1 MCGKCK
7 GSVKDAFGSMLF
19 VIIRIKHVQGK
30 VMTKASILIIDDDTE
45 LTAMLSE
52 YLQSLQFQV
61 EVASDGE
68 EGLLLANSNTHYDM
82 ILLDVM
88 MPKKDGFEVLK
99 ALRLSKVTP
108 VIMLTARGDD
118 YDRVLGLEFG
128 ADDYLPKPFNHR
140 ELIARIQAIIRR
152 RTQYDDKH
160 NQSEIEVSGLCIKPS
175 SHIATYYGEVL
186 NLTGTE
192 FSTLKLLAENKGKL
206 VSKEVISKQVL
217 GRKLME
223 FDRSID
229 MHVSNIRKKMS
240 LIQQAERIKTVR
252 GAGYILLCD

>member
-1 MCGKCK
+1 M
-7 GSVKDAFGSMLF
+7 A
-19 VIIRIKHVQGK
+19 
-30 VMTKASILIIDDDTE
+30 KATILIIDDDAE
-45 LTAMLSE
+45 LTSMLKE
-52 YLQSLQFQV
+52 YLTSMDFSV

-68 EGLLLANSNTHYDM
+68 EGLVFAMSEQSFDM

-99 ALRLSKVTP
+99 SLRESKVTP

-140 ELIARIQAIIRR
+140 ELIARINAIIRR
-152 RTQYDDKH
+152 RTQYDDKS
-160 NQSEIEVSGLCIKPS
+160 NSTEIKVGEIVINVA
-175 SHIATYYGEVL
+175 SHRADYFGQTL

-192 FSTLKLLAENKGKL
+192 FATLKLLAQNHGTL
-206 VSKEVISKQVL
+206 VSKHKISEDVL
-217 GRKLME
+217 GKKLME
-223 FDRSID
+223 YDRSID

-240 LIQQAERIKTVR
+240 VINEENKIKTVR

>member
-1 MCGKCK
+1 
-7 GSVKDAFGSMLF
+7 
-19 VIIRIKHVQGK
+19 
-30 VMTKASILIIDDDTE
+30 MTKASILIVDDDTE

-52 YLQSLQFQV
+52 YLHSMNFNV
-61 EVASDGE
+61 EVACDGE
-68 EGLLLANSNTHYDM
+68 EGLSLATSHSHYDM

-99 ALRLSKVTP
+99 ALRQSKVTP

-152 RTQYDDKH
+152 RTQYDDKQ
-160 NQSEIEVSGLCIKPS
+160 NQSEIDVGGVYIKPS
-175 SHIATYYGEVL
+175 SHSATYFGEAL

-192 FSTLKLLAENKGKL
+192 FATLKLLAENKGEL
-206 VSKEVISKQVL
+206 VSKEAISEKVL
-217 GRKLME
+217 GRRLME

-240 LIQQAERIKTVR
+240 AIRQIERIKTVR
-252 GAGYILLCD
+252 GSGYILLCD

>member
-1 MCGKCK
+1 M
-7 GSVKDAFGSMLF
+7 A
-19 VIIRIKHVQGK
+19 
-30 VMTKASILIIDDDTE
+30 KATILIIDDDAE
-45 LTAMLSE
+45 LTSMLEE
-52 YLQSLQFQV
+52 YLSSMDFDV
-61 EVASDGE
+61 VVTSDGE
-68 EGLLLANSNTHYDM
+68 EGLAHALSDHSFDM

-99 ALRLSKVTP
+99 SLRETKVTP

-140 ELIARIQAIIRR
+140 ELIARINAIIRR
-152 RTQYDDKH
+152 RTQYDDKAA
-160 NQSEIEVSGLCIKPS
+160 NSEITAGEITINVA
-175 SHIATYYGEVL
+175 SHSAHYCSEQL

-192 FSTLKLLAENKGKL
+192 FATLKLLAQNHGTL
-206 VSKEVISKQVL
+206 VSKNQISEDVL
-217 GRKLME
+217 GKKLME
-223 FDRSID
+223 YDRSID

-240 LIQQAERIKTVR
+240 TINEENKIKTVR